1 MSQAQFMERD
11 TVLVTDF
18 NDILIDSASKRSSH
32 EFSPSQPPRH
42 SPSCLQFNDIL
53 IDSASKR
60 SSHEFSPSQ
69 PRGILHRAFSVFL
82 FDASTSELLLQKR
95 ASTKITFPNV
105 WTNTCCSHP
114 LHGMEKDEVDGP
126 DDVKDGSVGGVKNA
140 AVRKLEHELGIPM
153 GELKMMEK
161 EFKFLTRV
169 HYWAADTVTHGEKSP
184 WGEHEIDYMLFVT
197 IPSKSKLTLNPHPD
211 EVDDVSW
218 VTQSQLL
225 EMFDDDT
232 LLFSPWFRLI
242 AKKWMI
248 GNKTNNIDENDD
260 IGGIT
265 GTQNS
270 VDGWWDDLD
279 RTMDTNDFCD
289 YETIHRFDPP
299 DVHLGGA
306 GDAGPLFDGPM

>member
-11 TVLVTDF
+11 TVLVTDE
-18 NDILIDSASKRSSH
+18 NDILIDSASKKSSH
-32 EFSPSQPPRH
+32 EFT
-42 SPSCLQFNDIL
+42 
-53 IDSASKR
+53 
-60 SSHEFSPSQ
+60 PSQ

-126 DDVKDGSVGGVKNA
+126 DDVRDGSVGGVRHA
-140 AVRKLEHELGIPM
+140 AVRKLAHELGIPM
-153 GELKMMEK
+153 EELWAMER

-184 WGEHEIDYMLFVT
+184 WGEHEIDYILFAT
-197 IPSKSKLTLNPHPD
+197 IPSKNKLTLKPHPE
-211 EVDDVSW
+211 EVDDTRW

-225 EMFDDDT
+225 GMFDDGT

-242 AKKWMI
+242 AQRWMI
-248 GNKTNNIDENDD
+248 GKTTNVGQE
-260 IGGIT
+260 
-265 GTQNS
+265 
-270 VDGWWDDLD
+270 GWWDNLD
-279 RTMDTNDFCD
+279 KTMNTDTFCD
-289 YETIHRFDPP
+289 YETIYRFDPP
-299 DVHLGGA
+299 DEHMGGA
-306 GDAGPLFDGPM
+306 GDAGPLLGGST